1 MKYTTLLLFFVF
13 VLPARAQVKT
23 EEVFSQKL
31 NANRT
36 IRVITPPSYNQDKNK
51 KYPLLL
57 LLDGEY
63 MLEPFAG
70 TLAYAY
76 YWDELPETVIVAV
89 NTNDGDQREADML
102 INDATGLPEGT
113 GDKFFQFISDE
124 LLPALNKKYRLS
136 PFRIIAGHDLTA
148 RMADFYLYKENTP
161 FRGYINFSPEIAEE
175 METRLPEMADKLANP
190 VFFYLCSA
198 DGDVP
203 RLKKRI
209 KELDEKLKVI
219 KNPNFRYAYDEYTN
233 GSHYSLIPFGVPGAL
248 YGIFTSYRPISPIEY
263 QEKIVTLPNG
273 YVDYLKNKYNIIEKD
288 LGTEMTIRLT
298 DFKAIEAAIMKN
310 TMYAELKDLAAL
322 AKKNYP
328 KKIIGEYY
336 EALYYEMMGD
346 YKKAKKVYMNSYSMD
361 PIAEYT
367 KDFMIA
373 RADKL

>member
-113 GDKFFQFISDE
+113 GDKFFQFIGDE
-124 LLPALNKKYRLS
+124 LIPALNKKYRLS

-361 PIAEYT
+361 AVGEYT

>member
-1 MKYTTLLLFFVF
+1 MKNTILLLFLVACIP
-13 VLPARAQVKT
+13 LRAQVKT

-36 IRVITPPSYNQDKNK
+36 VRILTPPSYTQEKDK

-63 MLEPFAG
+63 MLDPFSG
-70 TLAYAY
+70 TLSYAY
-76 YWDELPETVIVAV
+76 YWDELPETIIVAV
-89 NTNDGDQREADML
+89 NNNESGQREGDTM
-102 INDATGLPEGT
+102 INEASGLPEGT
-113 GDKFFQFISDE
+113 GDKFFQFIGDE
-124 LLPALNKKYRLS
+124 LLPYLDKKYRLS
-136 PFRIIAGHDLTA
+136 PFRIVAGHDLTA
-148 RMADFYLYKENTP
+148 RMANFFLYKDNPP
-161 FRGYINFSPEIAEE
+161 FRGYINFSPEIADE
-175 METRLPEMADKLANP
+175 METRLPQMLKDIKTP
-190 VFFYLCSA
+190 IFYYLCSA

-209 KELDEKLKVI
+209 KTLDESLKVI
-219 KNPNFRYAYDEYTN
+219 KNVNFRYEYDEYSN
-233 GSHYSLIPFGVPGAL
+233 GSHYSLIPYGVPGAL

-263 QEKIVTLPNG
+263 QEKIVTLPSG
-273 YVDYLKNKYNIIEKD
+273 YVDYLKNKYDIIEKD
-288 LGTEMTIRLT
+288 LGTPMTVRLT

-310 TMYAELKDLAAL
+310 AMYEELKELSSI

-336 EALYYEMMGD
+336 EALYYEMTGD
-346 YKKAKKVYMNSYSMD
+346 YKRAKKVYMNSYSMD
-361 PIAEYT
+361 AVGDYT

>member
-1 MKYTTLLLFFVF
+1 MKYITLLLVF
-13 VLPARAQVKT
+13 VCFSPSWAQVKT

-113 GDKFFQFISDE
+113 GDKFFQFIGDE
-124 LLPALNKKYRLS
+124 LIPALNKKYRLS

-161 FRGYINFSPEIAEE
+161 FRGYINFSPEIAGE
-175 METRLPEMADKLANP
+175 METRLPEMADKLTSP
-190 VFFYLCSA
+190 VFFYMCSA

-219 KNPNFRYAYDEYTN
+219 KNPNFRYAYDEYSN
-233 GSHYSLIPFGVPGAL
+233 GSHYSLIPYGVPGAL

-263 QEKIVTLPNG
+263 QEKIVTLPSG
-273 YVDYLKNKYNIIEKD
+273 YVDYLKTKYDIIQKD

-310 TMYAELKDLAAL
+310 ATYTEFKDLAAL

-336 EALYYEMMGD
+336 EALFYEMTGD
-346 YKKAKKVYMNSYSMD
+346 YKRAKKVYMNSYSMD

-367 KDFMIA
+367 KDFMLA
-373 RADKL
+373 RAEKL